1 VNSYFILDYI
11 HQKLSKIIFFKLI
24 INNLQFFSGCDDVQQ
39 KHICISTV
47 TVSATEAFD
56 CQHILPCRIT
66 EKL

>member
-39 KHICISTV
+39 KHISTV

-56 CQHILPCRIT
+56 CQHILPSRIT